1 MKTRHLFS
9 IIFVFFGLA
18 LFAAKKPDAKSV
30 YLQQLSA
37 SPTIESFND
46 FTSLENGKAFIRMF
60 HNDQNIKVQVVVPD
74 KGMQAKFLMQGLQVF
89 IDISGK
95 KGKKY
100 TVSFP
105 KLDREQMRGAM
116 QMQRQPIQR
125 EPGQQRPEQPAG
137 NQGQMNMNLIPMIE
151 QVSANS
157 AILISGRSETLLDVG
172 RVNIK
177 AFGEEDHLLFTIQMS
192 LSSLGG
198 KVGKDAIV
206 SVGLLAEMDMTEM
219 AALASGM
226 GQGGTRMRADGGNA
240 GNPGD
245 AGRPSGGTMRM
256 GGAGSSMMSDFT
268 TPFDNWVTFGLK

>member
-1 MKTRHLFS
+1 MKTRYLFS

-30 YLQQLSA
+30 YLQQLSS
-37 SPTIESFND
+37 SPAIEFFDD

-60 HNDQNIKVQVVVPD
+60 HNDENIKIQVVVTE
-74 KGMQAKFLMQGLQVF
+74 KGMQAKFLTQGLQVF

-116 QMQRQPIQR
+116 QMQRQPMQR
-125 EPGQQRPEQPAG
+125 EPGQQRPEQREG
-137 NQGQMNMNLIPMIE
+137 GQGQMNMNLKPMIE
-151 QVSANS
+151 QVAANS

-177 AFGEEDHLLFTIQMS
+177 SFGEEDDLLFTIQMP

-198 KVGKDAIV
+198 KVGKDAII
-206 SVGLLAEMDMTEM
+206 SVGLFAEMDMSEM
-219 AALASGM
+219 ASLAGGM
-226 GQGGTRMRADGGNA
+226 GQGGARMRADGGNA

-245 AGRPSGGTMRM
+245 ARPSGGTMRM
-256 GGAGSSMMSDFT
+256 GGAGSMMSDLT
-268 TPFDNWVTFGLK
+268 TPFDTWVTFGLK